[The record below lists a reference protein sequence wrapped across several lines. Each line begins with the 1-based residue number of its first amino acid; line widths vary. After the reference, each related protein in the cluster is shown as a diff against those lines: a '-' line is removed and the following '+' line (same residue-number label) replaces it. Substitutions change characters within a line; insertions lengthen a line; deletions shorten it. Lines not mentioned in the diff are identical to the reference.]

1 MTRSL
6 SFFLLFLVFL
16 SDFTSTI
23 ASSKE
28 QMWVIWVSQNEGIY
42 EGEKIQIT
50 RMVITRT
57 NAMQV
62 GVGELKQEG
71 RSTVD

>member
-1 MTRSL
+1 
-6 SFFLLFLVFL
+6 
-16 SDFTSTI
+16 
-23 ASSKE
+23 
-28 QMWVIWVSQNEGIY
+28 MWVIWVSQNEGIY